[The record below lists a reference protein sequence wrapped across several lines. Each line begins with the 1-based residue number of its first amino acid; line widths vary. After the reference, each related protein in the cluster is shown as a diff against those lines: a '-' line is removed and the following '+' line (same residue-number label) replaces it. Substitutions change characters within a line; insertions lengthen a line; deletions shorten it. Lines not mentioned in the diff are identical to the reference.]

1 MNYATLSQLLQDY
14 TQNYSS
20 EFVAAIPEIVK
31 LAEDRIY
38 QSVQIPSLKKNSTSA
53 FISGNKY
60 LAQPDDFLACYTMAV
75 KSASGVYSYL
85 LEKEVGFINEAYPD
99 PSITG
104 VPRYYAIFT
113 DDTFVVAPT
122 PNANL
127 EVELHY
133 FYEPESIV
141 TAGTSWLGD
150 NVESVLFYGSLVE
163 AYTYMKGEADLI
175 ALYKGRYDESIARLK
190 MLGEG
195 MGKRDNFRLDM
206 PRILPV

>member
-38 QSVQIPSLKKNSTSA
+38 QSVQIPSLKKNATSS
-53 FISGNKY
+53 FLVGNKY
-60 LAQPDDFLACYTMAV
+60 LEQPADFLAVYTMAV
-75 KSASGVYSYL
+75 KNASGEYIYM
-85 LEKEVGFINEAYPD
+85 LEKEVGFINEAYPN
-99 PSITG
+99 PSLTG
-104 VPRYYAIFT
+104 IPRYYAIFT
-113 DDTFVVAPT
+113 DDTFVVSPT

-127 EVELHY
+127 QVELHY

-150 NVESVLFYGSLVE
+150 NVESVLFYGCMVE
-163 AYTYMKGEADLI
+163 AYTYMKGENDLI
-175 ALYKGRYDESIARLK
+175 ALYKGRYDESIGRLK

-195 MGKRDNFRLDM
+195 MGKRDNFRLDL
-206 PRILPV
+206 PRVLPV

>member
-1 MNYATLSQLLQDY
+1 MNYTTLSQLLQDY

-38 QSVQIPSLKKNSTSA
+38 QSVQIPSLKKNATSSFLA
-53 FISGNKY
+53 GNKY
-60 LAQPDDFLACYTMAV
+60 LAQPTDFLAPYAMAV
-75 KSASGVYSYL
+75 KSATGAYL
-85 LEKEVGFINEAYPD
+85 YMLEKEVGFINEAYPD

-104 VPRYYAIFT
+104 IPRYYAIFT

-122 PNANL
+122 PNANFQ
-127 EVELHY
+127 VELHY

-175 ALYKGRYDESIARLK
+175 ALYKGRYDESISKLK

>member
-38 QSVQIPSLKKNSTSA
+38 QSVQIPSLKKNATST

-60 LAQPDDFLACYTMAV
+60 LAQPDDFLAPYSMAV

-85 LEKEVGFINEAYPD
+85 LEKEVGFINEAYPN
-99 PSITG
+99 PSATG

-150 NVESVLFYGSLVE
+150 NVESVLFYGALVE

-175 ALYKGRYDESIARLK
+175 ALYRGRYDESIARLK

>member
-60 LAQPDDFLACYTMAV
+60 LAQPNDFLAPYSMAV
-75 KSASGVYSYL
+75 KSASGVYSYM
-85 LEKEVGFINEAYPD
+85 LEKEVGFINEAYPN
-99 PSITG
+99 PSATG
-104 VPRYYAIFT
+104 IPRYYAIFT

-175 ALYKGRYDESIARLK
+175 ALYRGRYDESIARLK